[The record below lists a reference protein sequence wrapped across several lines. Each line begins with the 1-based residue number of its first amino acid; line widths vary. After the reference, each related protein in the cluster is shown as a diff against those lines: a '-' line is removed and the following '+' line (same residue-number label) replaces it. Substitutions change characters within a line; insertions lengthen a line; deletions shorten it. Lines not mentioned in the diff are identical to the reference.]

1 HSDFSATRA
10 DDHAGARRVP
20 KDRDSRPRGYV
31 VSSGIRQ
38 RDRERTRHAWSWRSA
53 NSGNYFD
60 DAALGNRNGD
70 ERIGDGDSVMNW
82 PWVSR
87 RRLIEVQAELTQE
100 GKDNVR
106 LQSDLSDARAQI
118 RELKTDRLTPT
129 IEELEKKIKIAEL
142 EGQLR
147 VLEEQV
153 HIRKEFGMPGERGQ
167 TLIAKVQRVAAEE
180 RAKLAAK

>member
-1 HSDFSATRA
+1 
-10 DDHAGARRVP
+10 
-20 KDRDSRPRGYV
+20 
-31 VSSGIRQ
+31 
-38 RDRERTRHAWSWRSA
+38 
-53 NSGNYFD
+53 
-60 DAALGNRNGD
+60 
-70 ERIGDGDSVMNW
+70 MNW

-106 LQSDLSDARAQI
+106 LQNDLSDARAQI

>member
-1 HSDFSATRA
+1 
-10 DDHAGARRVP
+10 
-20 KDRDSRPRGYV
+20 
-31 VSSGIRQ
+31 
-38 RDRERTRHAWSWRSA
+38 
-53 NSGNYFD
+53 
-60 DAALGNRNGD
+60 
-70 ERIGDGDSVMNW
+70 MNW
-82 PWVSR
+82 PWVR
-87 RRLIEVQAELTQE
+87 RVTFLDVVAQLKASYDSLDKQLITAE
-100 GKDNVR
+100 
-106 LQSDLSDARAQI
+106 AQI

>member
-20 KDRDSRPRGYV
+20 QDRDSRPRRYV
-31 VSSGIRQ
+31 VSPGIRQ

-53 NSGNYFD
+53 NSGNYID
-60 DAALGNRNGD
+60 DAALGNRDGNQ
-70 ERIGDGDSVMNW
+70 RIGDGDSVMNW
-82 PWVSR
+82 PWVR
-87 RRLIEVQAELTQE
+87 RVTFLDVVAQLKASYDSLDKQLITAE
-100 GKDNVR
+100 
-106 LQSDLSDARAQI
+106 AQI
-118 RELKTDRLTPT
+118 RELKTDHLTPT